1 MSFLRFIRRRREL
14 ANREPIPRAE
24 RQHDDR
30 PAFAPPDREPV
41 GGAGKTAF
49 MRREYTRITPPSNIR
64 DWREE

>member
-24 RQHDDR
+24 RQQSER
-30 PAFAPPDREPV
+30 GYLPPDREPV

-49 MRREYTRITPPSNIR
+49 MRRQYTRITPPSNIR